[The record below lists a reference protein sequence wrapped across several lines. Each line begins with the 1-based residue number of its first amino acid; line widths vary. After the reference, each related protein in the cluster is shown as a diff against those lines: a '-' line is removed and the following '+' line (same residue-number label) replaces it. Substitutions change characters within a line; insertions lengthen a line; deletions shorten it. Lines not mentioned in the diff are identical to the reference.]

1 MRMIFLFKN
10 SYEYFYREA
19 LLAISKK
26 NQTKEYQLIQG
37 SFIKNNFSFQNLSRM
52 VPNIFVNKYQN
63 KIGFYSI
70 FSCL

>member
-37 SFIKNNFSFQNLSRM
+37 SFIKNNFSKTIKDGSQYL
-52 VPNIFVNKYQN
+52 
-63 KIGFYSI
+63 
-70 FSCL
+70 C